1 MSDFFKVFDLQAA
14 SGNFTGVLTANAGIT
29 VTAGAS
35 SFNARP
41 TVSGVEVALV
51 TDISSGGPDVACKVT
66 ADGTLQP
73 GSQGISSVSKIA
85 EGQYQINFLSD
96 LPEGAKI
103 ITTSFGD
110 NLYNYSSKVKI
121 INTTYIVVT
130 AGFEDGDTR
139 FGDQGIFTCIFY

>member
-1 MSDFFKVFDLQAA
+1 M
-14 SGNFTGVLTANAGIT
+14 
-29 VTAGAS
+29 
-35 SFNARP
+35 
-41 TVSGVEVALV
+41 V
-51 TDISSGGPDVACKVT
+51 TDISSGGPDVACKVK

-110 NLYNYSSKVKI
+110 NPYNYSSKVKI